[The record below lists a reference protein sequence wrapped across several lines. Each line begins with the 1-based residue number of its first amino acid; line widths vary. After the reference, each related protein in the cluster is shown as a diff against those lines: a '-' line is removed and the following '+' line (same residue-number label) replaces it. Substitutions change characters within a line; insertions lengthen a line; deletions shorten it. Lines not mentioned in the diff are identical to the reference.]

1 MQNASQEA
9 NATQSKAAPAVDPVD
24 EMPAPPRLAA
34 LGLQH
39 VLVMY
44 AGAITVPLIVGGALG
59 LSKQDIATLI
69 NADLLCC
76 GIISIIQSLGIGNK
90 IGIRLPVM
98 MGVSYAGFAP
108 MIAIG
113 LTPDVGMTGLYGAI
127 IAAGVICYLATPLI
141 ARTLVLFPPVV
152 TGTTLVSLG
161 VGLLGVATTW
171 IGGGFGSSEFGRPLY
186 LLIGAF
192 VVLSILLIARFARGF
207 LANISVLVGIVLGY
221 AVAYLLGLVDFSGVS
236 EAPLIGFVQPFHFG
250 LPTFHVI
257 PILTMTLVVLIAMVE
272 SIGLFFSLG
281 EILERDLTRDQFRR
295 GLRADALGAVIGGI
309 FNAFPYTSYAQNIG
323 LVGITGARSRFI
335 CVAGGVILIVLGFF
349 PKVAS
354 VVASV
359 PSFVLGGA
367 ALVMFGLVA
376 CSGIR
381 ILSRVDWQGNR
392 YNAFIVAISMGLG
405 MMPNMSAKIFH
416 QLPSS
421 LEPLLGSGVILTA
434 VSAVVLNIVFNGTRP
449 AASRAPAVH
458 SI

>member
-1 MQNASQEA
+1 MQNAIETTSH
-9 NATQSKAAPAVDPVD
+9 TGRTGTVDPVD
-24 EMPAPPRLAA
+24 EIPPLSQLAT

-59 LSKQDIATLI
+59 LSKQDISTLI

-76 GIISIIQSLGIGNK
+76 GIISIIQSLGVGRS
-90 IGIRLPVM
+90 IGIRLPIM

-113 LTPDVGMTGLYGAI
+113 LTPDVGMTGLYGSI
-127 IAAGVICYLATPLI
+127 IAAGAICYVATPLI
-141 ARTLVLFPPVV
+141 VRALVLFPPVV

-161 VGLLGVATTW
+161 VGLLGIATTW
-171 IGGGFGSSEFGRPLY
+171 IGGGFGRPDFGRPLY
-186 LLIGAF
+186 LLIGAL
-192 VVLSILLIARFARGF
+192 VVLSILLVARFARGF
-207 LANISVLVGIVLGY
+207 FANISVLVGIVLGS
-221 AVAYLLGLVDFSGVS
+221 ALAYFLGLMDFAGVR
-236 EAPLIGFVQPFHFG
+236 EAPMVGVVRPFHFG
-250 LPTFHVI
+250 LPTFHLI
-257 PILTMTLVVLIAMVE
+257 PVLTMTLVVLIAIVE
-272 SIGLFFSLG
+272 SIGLFFSMG
-281 EILERDLTRDQFRR
+281 EILQRDLTRDQFRR
-295 GLRADALGAVIGGI
+295 GLRADALGALIGGV

-335 CVAGGVILIVLGFF
+335 CVAGGGILIVLAFF

-359 PSFVLGGA
+359 PNFVLGGA
-367 ALVMFGLVA
+367 ALVMFGLIA

-392 YNAFIVAISMGLG
+392 NNGFVAAISLGLG

-416 QLPSS
+416 QLPAS
-421 LEPLLGSGVILTA
+421 LEPFLGSGVILTA
-434 VSAVVLNIVFNGTRP
+434 VSAVILNVVFNGIGP
-449 AASRAPAVH
+449 DASRASAVH
-458 SI
+458 SR